1 MNTRDNIFS
10 AIGAALTAIA
20 TVIVLGFLTGLIV
33 EWLWNWL
40 VPGIFGLPRIDFWQ
54 AWGLLVL
61 SGMLFGSRTR
71 VETDK
76 KS

>member
-1 MNTRDNIFS
+1 MKDKIVS
-10 AIGAALTAIA
+10 AIGAAITAIA
-20 TVIVLGFLTGLIV
+20 TVILLGFLTGLFV
-33 EWLWNWL
+33 ELLWNWI
-40 VPGIFGLPRIDFWQ
+40 VPEIFGLPRIGFWQ

-71 VETDK
+71 VETGK